1 MYASRENK
9 IYSHG
14 HTHRF
19 SHNWETKISI
29 MCPFVLILL
38 VNAFV
43 PMRGR
48 DEEKQRQRERWSARL
63 MECKTKKKHR
73 QWNERRKNTY
83 SMGTFFFL
91 FFYFVC
97 FSVAVYFY
105 SAWHIIA
112 GCRIRHRL
120 FAHIVEPWIRYLYI
134 YIYDDDVC
142 CLPVKW
148 ESYADLIPVCV
159 LCFGLPCDG
168 YQCGWSIHNTHD
180 STTPFNGHAKN
191 ADRHC
196 KQCFSRGLVHPVT
209 DCFERM
215 EKRKKNITTDPRP
228 WIGTASDYA
237 GSRPTKVV
245 SIRRTSD
252 ALTTHRMPMHE
263 DNDKNRCLAGMDRE
277 YSLWCTARPSA
288 RHCLGRNLF
297 WTRRAS
303 GRVFFIGV
311 GPQVLWIVCT
321 IAMCAVA

>member
-1 MYASRENK
+1 MK
-9 IYSHG
+9 
-14 HTHRF
+14 
-19 SHNWETKISI
+19 
-29 MCPFVLILL
+29 
-38 VNAFV
+38 
-43 PMRGR
+43 
-48 DEEKQRQRERWSARL
+48 EEKIHIPWEHFSLFSFISCVFLLLFIFIPHGTSLQDAEFVIGYLRILSNRE
-63 MECKTKKKHR
+63 
-73 QWNERRKNTY
+73 
-83 SMGTFFFL
+83 
-91 FFYFVC
+91 FV
-97 FSVAVYFY
+97 
-105 SAWHIIA
+105 I
-112 GCRIRHRL
+112 
-120 FAHIVEPWIRYLYI
+120 YI
-134 YIYDDDVC
+134 YIYMMMMYVVCRSNGKVMQISYRSVC
-142 CLPVKW
+142 C
-148 ESYADLIPVCV
+148 V
-159 LCFGLPCDG
+159 LVFRVMVTSVDDPYTIHMIQL
-168 YQCGWSIHNTHD
+168 QC
-180 STTPFNGHAKN
+180 TPFNGHAKN